1 MTFLREHTLDVL
13 FACTAILL
21 ATTLAWDWTNVKSFI
36 SGGVVA
42 VWLTLRLTLK
52 NRAQATR

>member
-1 MTFLREHTLDVL
+1 MTFFKNHVLDAL
-13 FACTAILL
+13 FVCTVILL

-42 VWLTLRLTLK
+42 VWLTLR
-52 NRAQATR
+52 AQRRITQ